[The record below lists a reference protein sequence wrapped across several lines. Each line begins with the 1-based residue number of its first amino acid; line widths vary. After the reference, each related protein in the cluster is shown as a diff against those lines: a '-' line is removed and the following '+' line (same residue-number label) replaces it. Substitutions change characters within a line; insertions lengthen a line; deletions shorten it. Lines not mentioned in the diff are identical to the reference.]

1 MNEKIQ
7 GVISY
12 AGMDVQTLLA
22 GARLMFAGDGSGEES
37 RLTSVMPLFPAELI
51 LSMPFVGVA
60 QPGMNVA
67 PGGFSIDPAEYHCRL
82 QARMPRLYAGDNLL
96 RNTDGEGQ
104 FHGRGVVTVDEVWTT
119 CFPQYQPY
127 AGERLAIYPLG
138 GGAQCAAVP
147 ESLYPRAAG
156 FLRQAETALGVTG
169 RCHDYAHYVYARI
182 RSGQS
187 FDADLFETEY
197 LADRELAPVTITQR
211 DLGRLMQDLSM
222 LRSVREGSEGG
233 GLYTENAKRSE
244 HIRQYVPGLYA
255 CDVFEETPQSR
266 YTAKLVQPLWEDG
279 FVSDWW
285 MPWQDAQAYLN
296 REKGALDMSALCDGY
311 QIAPVYDP
319 ATRGGRYPTR
329 LRMVS
334 VRDKELKL
342 RMGDTLNNPAYGS
355 GMSPA
360 GSINKL
366 VYLPDSRELLRQGR
380 LEAEE
385 AVIFCEKTTVP
396 PEAYR
401 EMTALASLQEGK
413 GRLVDAL
420 YRRESVLSEVR
431 ELSPDYAPLRQT
443 MNEPVERL
451 ESAMARREK
460 AGLSGYDADLDYLR
474 RMGMERE
481 WKPMPNKQK
490 TFRFAPDALRQA
502 SIESGFAMRTA
513 CLRCDWDDL
522 QLAEDEAGVVDAGA
536 VAGAAA
542 DAAGMA
548 ADVYGAAGEL
558 FAEPEDLFLSGMEWE
573 EEAALWENAA
583 DPWYLTTEAGG
594 LYPTDEAVAAGAPL
608 PVPGQKPAA
617 AEPAKNEEKP
627 AKAKKGGKG
636 RKKTAAQAA
645 ARPSKPGNDRKFTE
659 EELVERQTHMTLPQE
674 EADDPAAGGDMG
686 ERADGVAGEAAG
698 GKAAESAVETI
709 GGKSAESAAETISGK
724 SAESAAETI
733 GGKSA
738 ELAVET
744 IGGKS
749 AESAA
754 ETISGKSAESA
765 VETIGG
771 KSAESAA
778 ETTGG
783 QSAESAAET
792 TGGKSAELAVETISG
807 KSAESAVETIGGQ
820 SAESAAETIGGK
832 SAELAAE
839 TIGGK
844 SAESAAE
851 SVVETIGGQ
860 PAESAAETTGGQPAE
875 SATETTGGKS
885 AELAAETISGK
896 SAELAAETIGGKP
909 AESAAESVVETI
921 GGQPAES
928 AAETTG
934 GKTAESAA
942 ETISGKSAESA
953 AETISGKSAE
963 SAAETTGGQ
972 PAESAAET
980 IGGQPAESAAET
992 TGGQSAESPAGS
1004 TAAHQPAGKPG
1015 KGKKGKK
1022 GKKKQPAMP
1031 EGQLSFLTDELF

>member
-431 ELSPDYAPLRQT
+431 ELSPDYAPLRQM

-460 AGLSGYDADLDYLR
+460 ASLSGYDADLDCLR

-522 QLAEDEAGVVDAGA
+522 QLAEDEAGVAD
-536 VAGAAA
+536 AGAAA
-542 DAAGMA
+542 GVDAAGPADAGCGTGSAAGAADGMADVAVAAGMA
-548 ADVYGAAGEL
+548 DDVYGAVSEL
-558 FAEPEDLFLSGMEWE
+558 YAEPEDLFLSGMEWE

-636 RKKTAAQAA
+636 RKKTASQAA

-659 EELVERQTHMTLPQE
+659 EELVERQMHMTLPQE

-686 ERADGVAGEAAG
+686 GKADGVAGEAAG
-698 GKAAESAVETI
+698 GKAAESAVETVGGKAAESAVETIGGKSAESAVETIGGKSAELAAETTGGKSAELAAETISGKSAESAVETIGGKSAELVAETVGGKAAESAAKTISGKSAESAVETI

-724 SAESAAETI
+724 SAESAAETT

-738 ELAVET
+738 
-744 IGGKS
+744 G
-749 AESAA
+749 
-754 ETISGKSAESA
+754 
-765 VETIGG
+765 
-771 KSAESAA
+771 
-778 ETTGG
+778 
-783 QSAESAAET
+783 SAAET
-792 TGGKSAELAVETISG
+792 TGGK
-807 KSAESAVETIGGQ
+807 
-820 SAESAAETIGGK
+820 
-832 SAELAAE
+832 
-839 TIGGK
+839 
-844 SAESAAE
+844 
-851 SVVETIGGQ
+851 
-860 PAESAAETTGGQPAE
+860 PAEAAAGNPAGSAAETT
-875 SATETTGGKS
+875 
-885 AELAAETISGK
+885 
-896 SAELAAETIGGKP
+896 
-909 AESAAESVVETI
+909 
-921 GGQPAES
+921 
-928 AAETTG
+928 
-934 GKTAESAA
+934 
-942 ETISGKSAESA
+942 
-953 AETISGKSAE
+953 
-963 SAAETTGGQ
+963 
-972 PAESAAET
+972 
-980 IGGQPAESAAET
+980 GGQPAESAAET

-1015 KGKKGKK
+1015 KGKMGKK

>member
-127 AGERLAIYPLG
+127 AGERLTIYPLG

-460 AGLSGYDADLDYLR
+460 ASLSGYDADLDYLR

-536 VAGAAA
+536 VAGVDAAGPA
-542 DAAGMA
+542 DAGCGSGAAAGMA
-548 ADVYGAAGEL
+548 ADVYGAVGEL
-558 FAEPEDLFLSGMEWE
+558 FAEPEDLFLSGMERE

-594 LYPTDEAVAAGAPL
+594 LYPTDEALAAGAPL

-698 GKAAESAVETI
+698 GK
-709 GGKSAESAAETISGK
+709 
-724 SAESAAETI
+724 
-733 GGKSA
+733 
-738 ELAVET
+738 
-744 IGGKS
+744 
-749 AESAA
+749 
-754 ETISGKSAESA
+754 SAESA

-771 KSAESAA
+771 KSAESVAETIGGKAAELVAETVGGKAAELVAETIGGKSAELVVDTIGGKSAELAA
-778 ETTGG
+778 ETTGGKTAELAAETIGG

-792 TGGKSAELAVETISG
+792 TGGKSAE
-807 KSAESAVETIGGQ
+807 SA
-820 SAESAAETIGGK
+820 
-832 SAELAAE
+832 
-839 TIGGK
+839 
-844 SAESAAE
+844 
-851 SVVETIGGQ
+851 
-860 PAESAAETTGGQPAE
+860 AESAAETTGGQSAESVAETIGGQPAE
-875 SATETTGGKS
+875 SATETT
-885 AELAAETISGK
+885 
-896 SAELAAETIGGKP
+896 
-909 AESAAESVVETI
+909 
-921 GGQPAES
+921 
-928 AAETTG
+928 
-934 GKTAESAA
+934 
-942 ETISGKSAESA
+942 
-953 AETISGKSAE
+953 
-963 SAAETTGGQ
+963 
-972 PAESAAET
+972 
-980 IGGQPAESAAET
+980 GGQPAESAAET
-992 TGGQSAESPAGS
+992 TGGQSADSPAEAATGKPAGS